1 MEYKILYTLMV
12 VISFLLTISAIK
24 TINEKYKNDSWQS
37 NLLAYILALFLAN
50 GFIFAVGSLI
60 IWIWSV

>member
-1 MEYKILYTLMV
+1 MGYKILYTLMV
-12 VISFLLTISAIK
+12 VISFLLTIGAIK

-37 NLLAYILALFLAN
+37 NLLAYVAALAIVNSFV
-50 GFIFAVGSLI
+50 FVVGSLI